1 MDTVRRPAL
10 LPETTNTCRNG
21 ADDDR
26 LLPSGN
32 THRLVL
38 VIFAR
43 VPMRNVHSLDDVL
56 DFLESGNREQ
66 VIISDVDNTLAP
78 QGVSLAEFGLVVN
91 AAIDR
96 IEANQNVAQV
106 IALTNGPQ
114 RQVDRMV
121 SRGNKPWT
129 TRRRLGLR
137 GSQRPIVV
145 IGDQVLTDGVL
156 AWRLRATFLHLVIDD
171 EEEERRQATMRRL
184 GRIVTRMFFRRKA

>member
-1 MDTVRRPAL
+1 
-10 LPETTNTCRNG
+10 
-21 ADDDR
+21 
-26 LLPSGN
+26 
-32 THRLVL
+32 
-38 VIFAR
+38 
-43 VPMRNVHSLDDVL
+43 MRDVHSLDDALV
-56 DFLESGNREQ
+56 FLESGNREQ

-96 IEANQNVAQV
+96 IEASQNVAQV

-137 GSQRPIVV
+137 GSHRPIVV

-184 GRIVTRMFFRRKA
+184 GRIVTGMFFRRKA